1 MKKNRIS
8 LSVYFFLFTSFLI
21 SKGPNTTLSTDKVEK
36 PMMEEETPIKI
47 DNLIQ
52 ALIIVESRGVSAA
65 IGDTHLSK
73 PSIGVLQIRPIMVRE
88 VNRILKLK
96 NEEHR
101 FRLEDRYD
109 REKSIKMFMIWK
121 DFHHDDSDDETISRS
136 WNGGPRGN
144 KNPKTIRYWER
155 VERVLLS
162 L

>member
-8 LSVYFFLFTSFLI
+8 LSVYFFLLTSFLI

-109 REKSIKMFMIWK
+109 REKSIKMFMVWK

-144 KNPKTIRYWER
+144 KNPKTVRYWEK
-155 VERVLLS
+155 VEGVLLS